1 MTSRNYLLDIDFLTH
16 SPFVRWFFGH
26 DYTATLK
33 ISILFCY
40 HFPIWLFCDRFD
52 EGCVCHVGYD
62 FRSLK
67 CIFILFVIFHVSLSF
82 ALAWL
87 QNYENFPLGLGNFG
101 FGWIWSDFGWFR
113 LKKKP
118 SHFNPNLKSDPIRS
132 DLFRI
137 GSNRMNLDSDRF
149 GLNSDWA
156 F

>member
-87 QNYENFPLGLGNFG
+87 QNYENFPVSTTLISALQWDTTYNGVNF
-101 FGWIWSDFGWFR
+101 FTTSIFYFFFFLVLYYSKLCDMWYIVHYVINNFY
-113 LKKKP
+113 
-118 SHFNPNLKSDPIRS
+118 
-132 DLFRI
+132 
-137 GSNRMNLDSDRF
+137 
-149 GLNSDWA
+149 
-156 F
+156 